1 MTSEKPLE
9 RIRNILE
16 SLYSSKAADSLF
28 VSLKKLMDSY
38 EANKIIAGQ
47 RARYGDQLI
56 LNEKDAFLITYADT
70 IWNDKEKPLKTLH
83 RFLRSRVKEGISG
96 IHLLPFFPSSSDG
109 GYAVMDYRTVDP
121 RLGSW
126 EDVLELS
133 SHYRLMVDFV
143 MNHVSSR
150 SDWFK
155 GFLRGDRKFRDY
167 FIASDEDRDMPEV
180 FRPRDLPLFTR
191 FDTASGPKYVWT
203 TFSPDQVDLNFK
215 NPQVLFE
222 AVDTLLFYLTKGT
235 EIVRLDAIG
244 YIWKEPHTSCVNL
257 PQTHQIVRL
266 LRAVLDYTAP
276 YAGILTEANFPDK
289 ENLAY
294 LGKGHQADMVYNFS
308 LPPLVVDAFA
318 RGDMTSIMEETNST
332 PQDLLFFDFLASHD
346 GIGLLS
352 AKAILK
358 EEDFLNLIQ
367 ITKDHE
373 GLVSYKATESGNAPY
388 ELNISYLDAIC
399 DPKGPGGAAAAKK
412 FMASQ
417 AVMLFLKGIPGIYI
431 HSLLGSRND
440 HKAVRETG
448 VNRMINRAR
457 IREEELECVL
467 SDPHSI
473 RSRVLK
479 EFLYLLKERKK
490 IPAFHPESEREV
502 IDFIDKR
509 VLIIERRFQEETI
522 YALINVTDETVSLD
536 EYNGKFD
543 LLSKGPFQGRIEPY
557 GIYLLR

>member
-9 RIRNILE
+9 RIKNILE
-16 SLYSSKAADSLF
+16 SLYPGKVVENLF
-28 VSLKKLMDSY
+28 VSLKGLMDSY
-38 EANKIIAGQ
+38 GTNEIIAGK
-47 RARYGDQLI
+47 RARYGDRLI
-56 LNEKDAFLITYADT
+56 LNEKDSFLITYGDT
-70 IWNDKEKPLKTLH
+70 IWNKKEKPLKTLR
-83 RFLRSRVKEGISG
+83 RFLRGHVKEGISG

-109 GYAVMDYRTVDP
+109 GYAVMDYRAVDP

-126 EDVLELS
+126 EDILQIS
-133 SHYRLMVDFV
+133 SRYRLMVDFV
-143 MNHVSSR
+143 MNHVSSK
-150 SDWFK
+150 SAWFE
-155 GFLRGDRKFRDY
+155 GFLKGDARFRDY
-167 FIASDEDRDMPEV
+167 FIASDEDQDMPEV

-203 TFSPDQVDLNFK
+203 TFSPDQIDLNYK

-244 YIWKEPHTSCVNL
+244 YVWKEPHTSCVNL

-266 LRAVLDYTAP
+266 LRAVLDYAAP

-318 RGDMTSIMEETNST
+318 RGDMTAIMEETNNT

-367 ITKDHE
+367 ITNDHG
-373 GLVSYKATESGNAPY
+373 GLISYKATESGKAPY
-388 ELNISYLDAIC
+388 ELNISYFDAVC
-399 DPKGPGGAAAAKK
+399 DARRSGGAAAVKK

-431 HSLLGSRND
+431 HSLLGSRSD
-440 HKAVRETG
+440 HKAVKETG
-448 VNRMINRAR
+448 VKRMINRGR
-457 IREEELECVL
+457 IREGELESAL
-467 SDPHSI
+467 SDPDSI

-479 EFLYLLKERKK
+479 EFLYLLRERKE

-502 IDFIDKR
+502 IDFVDKR
-509 VLIIERRFQEETI
+509 VLIIERMFQEETI
-522 YALINVTDETVSLD
+522 YALINITGETVSLE
-536 EYNGKFD
+536 EYNGKSD
-543 LLSKGPFQGRIEPY
+543 LLSNGPFKGRIEPY